1 MKAIKIAQVPP
12 PTLPIA
18 ATVKQAVT
26 ALGSERGCA
35 VAVMDGNRLAGT
47 LSKDDVLLRVV
58 GGGLNPETTT
68 VGEVMTSSVRTATV
82 DTKAEEALRLMI
94 SSRQC
99 YLPVVDSEGLLKGWL
114 AICHLF
120 QNQLDDLSCELD
132 SLEAYICAD
141 GPGG

>member
-12 PTLPIA
+12 PTLPIT

-47 LSKDDVLLRVV
+47 LSKDDVLFRVI
-58 GGGLNPETTT
+58 GGGLDPERTT
-68 VGEVMTSSVRTATV
+68 VGEIMTSPVRTATV
-82 DTKAEEALRLMI
+82 DTKADEALKLMI

-99 YLPVVDSEGLLKGWL
+99 YLPVVDSEGMLKGWL

-120 QNQLDDLSCELD
+120 QNQLEDLNSELD
-132 SLEAYICAD
+132 SLEAYISAD

>member
-12 PTLPIA
+12 PTLPIT
-18 ATVKQAVT
+18 ATVKQAVK

-68 VGEVMTSSVRTATV
+68 VREVMTSAVQTATV
-82 DTKAEEALRLMI
+82 NTKAEDALKLMI
-94 SSRQC
+94 ASHQC
-99 YLPVVDSEGLLKGWL
+99 YLPVVDSEGTLKGWL

-120 QNQLDDLSCELD
+120 QNQLEDLSGELE